1 MPPVTFFPVL
11 VFSQLLQLTGTRVKG
26 LIGRINGKYV
36 ISAIYLYVRKVECK
50 VGLHVE
56 CISYNYYVNHKE
68 SFFTIISS
76 IGLQVLLLA

>member
-36 ISAIYLYVRKVECK
+36 ISAIYFYIRKVECK
-50 VGLHVE
+50 V
-56 CISYNYYVNHKE
+56 K
-68 SFFTIISS
+68 
-76 IGLQVLLLA
+76 